1 MLSTVLEARHGG
13 RARAGTQQR
22 LPPSRPHM
30 LPCRLCLPLPQ
41 VVESGVDFLVVRA
54 APSDRVTD
62 RYGEQAN
69 VVVAPAGRLPNNLQV
84 SRAQVRCRG

>member
-1 MLSTVLEARHGG
+1 MLAAWHGG
-13 RARAGTQQR
+13 S
-22 LPPSRPHM
+22 LPAAHTCCLAACAFPS
-30 LPCRLCLPLPQ
+30 Q

-69 VVVAPAGRLPNNLQV
+69 VVVAPAGRLPNNLQI
-84 SRAQVRCRG
+84 SRTQVRCRG